1 MRDLKLVFA
10 TAALV
15 ILAAVSGPTFG
26 QSPAP
31 AQPQAPAPSATP
43 PSAAVTPTPAPPA
56 LTASDLQGLD
66 VFGSEG
72 QQLGKVAKV
81 NSAPDGK
88 VKDVEVQSGG
98 FLGFFKTT
106 YVLPVEKLAKKAGRI
121 ELSMTSGD
129 AKQFTR

>member
-43 PSAAVTPTPAPPA
+43 PPAAATPTPAPPA